1 MRPSLF
7 LFCLLFSPLFA
18 WTQVPGTSGLSGKEL
33 RELTEHLTQNEAFAR
48 GHTGF
53 CLYDLAENRFLFG
66 EQADQYFVPASNV
79 KLVTFYVAQRLLGNR
94 APALFYQEFADH
106 LEVWGAGYPLTLHPR
121 FVGYDEL
128 TPWLRSSSLP
138 VVLNFPPR
146 GDVPR
151 YGAGWSWDDYNDG
164 YVFERSLFPVYGN
177 RLYLDLAPED
187 ENGRQ
192 TLVGSPPA
200 LASSLRQSAT
210 QEELIV
216 RSELG
221 NNFSLGPDFFQ
232 PKNFPLERPIHLSP
246 FLITNELAASVPE
259 RVISTGSRP
268 YPGRR
273 GLGELT
279 VNLPDTLYRKV
290 LAHSDNFL
298 AEQLL
303 LLAAA
308 QRYGNPAD
316 FNILPYARDT
326 LLPALGVEDVRW
338 VDGSGLSRYNLF
350 TPRHLVRVIMATA
363 ELIGR
368 DRYAQL
374 LAIGG
379 ESGTLE
385 RRFRDQ
391 DGPFVYAK
399 TGSLSGVVCLSGML
413 RTDSGRWL
421 AFSFMHNNFV
431 GSSRPYYAAMEEVLT
446 WCRKSL

>member
-1 MRPSLF
+1 MRRSLF
-7 LFCLLFSPLFA
+7 LFCLFLYPFLA
-18 WTQVPGTSGLSGKEL
+18 RTQVPGPPGLSGKEV
-33 RELTEHLTQNEAFAR
+33 RELTARVTNNEAFAR

-53 CLYDLAENRFLFG
+53 CLYDLADNRFLFG
-66 EQADQYFVPASNV
+66 EQADQFFVPASNV

-94 APALFYQEFADH
+94 APAIFYQEYPDH

-121 FVGYDEL
+121 FVDYDEL
-128 TPWLRSSSLP
+128 SPWLRSSELP
-138 VVLNFPPR
+138 VVMNFPPR

-164 YVFERSLFPVYGN
+164 YVYERSLFPVYGN
-177 RLYLDLAPED
+177 RLYLDLAPAD

-210 QEELIV
+210 QERLIL

-232 PKNFPLERPIHLSP
+232 PDNFPLERPINLSP
-246 FLITNELAASVPE
+246 FLITNELAASMPE
-259 RVISTGSRP
+259 RSITTGSRP

-273 GLGELT
+273 GLGELN
-279 VNLPDTLYRKV
+279 VNLPDTLYRRV
-290 LAHSDNFL
+290 MAYSDNFL

-308 QRYGNPAD
+308 QRYGNPSD
-316 FNILPYARDT
+316 FSILPYARDT
-326 LLPALGVEDVRW
+326 LLPTIGVEGVRW

-350 TPRHLVRVIMATA
+350 TPRQMARIVMATA
-363 ELIGR
+363 EFIGR
-368 DRYAQL
+368 KRFAEF
-374 LAIGG
+374 LAVGG

-385 RRFRDQ
+385 SRFEDQ

-431 GSSRPYYAAMEEVLT
+431 GSSRPYYTAMEEVLT